1 METIRY
7 SKNNLDFSQEIRT
20 RVKEYFTE
28 NNIQQYGNGQ
38 IIVKTIFMSVLYF
51 APYILMTAGIVSGA
65 IWVLLSYFIMGL
77 GMAGLGMV
85 TMHDANHG
93 SFSKSKKTNKF
104 FSMSLYL
111 LGGFPPNWRFQHN
124 TLHHGYTNIEG
135 HDGDI
140 APVAILKFSP
150 HQPHKGIHRYQH
162 LYAWFFYSLMTISW
176 ITMNDFKKI
185 IRYKKMG
192 ANLSS
197 KESFSTLFS
206 ELILSKILYY
216 GIFLVVPMFVLPIAW
231 YWVVAGFILMHL
243 TGGFILSTIFQTAHV
258 VPTSNY
264 PLPDENN
271 VINNNW
277 AVHQLYTTS
286 NFSPNS
292 KIFSWFIGGL
302 NYQIIHH
309 LFPQVSHI
317 HYRKIDPIV
326 QAAAQKYGL
335 PYYVN
340 RSFFSAVYEHAKML
354 KQLGRKTSE
363 TGIDFNSSLPQASG
377 M

>member
-28 NNIQQYGNGQ
+28 NNIQQYGNRQ
-38 IIVKTIFMSVLYF
+38 IIVKTIFMAVLYF
-51 APYILMTAGIVSGA
+51 VPYILMTTGIVSGA

-77 GMAGLGMV
+77 GMAGLGMG

-93 SFSKSKKTNKF
+93 SFSRSKKTNKF

-111 LGGFPPNWRFQHN
+111 LGGFPSNWRFQHN

-150 HQPHKGIHRYQH
+150 HQPHKAIHRYQY

-192 ANLSS
+192 ANLNS
-197 KESFSTLFS
+197 KKPFSALFS

-216 GIFLVVPMFVLPIAW
+216 GIFLFVPMFVLPIAW
-231 YWVVAGFILMHL
+231 YWFVAGFILMHL
-243 TGGFILSTIFQTAHV
+243 TGGIILSTIFQTAHV

-271 VINNNW
+271 EISNNW

-292 KIFSWFIGGL
+292 RIFSWFIGGL
-302 NYQIIHH
+302 NYQVIHH

-317 HYRKIDPIV
+317 HYKNIAPIV
-326 QAAAQKYGL
+326 QAAAEKYGL

-340 RSFFSAVYEHAKML
+340 RNFFAAVYEHTKML
-354 KQLGRKTSE
+354 KQLGRKTIE
-363 TGIDFNSSLPQASG
+363 KEIEFNSSLSQASG